1 MWSTVSSFKTEHGI
15 SLKTLQWE
23 RASSRIEG
31 RIPWFSLRLG
41 RKFGVSLEL
50 RRLLLPQGSQVSFRV
65 VTGTSVFLASHFR
78 GNRPHLGLCPETP
91 CSSPVVTGILGLH
104 LRFTWGVRPR
114 LEWKQRT
121 PLSSQVEMGI
131 SWSPLSGLKG
141 ITPPVEF

>member
-50 RRLLLPQGSQVSFRV
+50 RRGPQGPA
-65 VTGTSVFLASHFR
+65 LIASGKSSLISSR
-78 GNRPHLGLCPETP
+78 DRHLG
-91 CSSPVVTGILGLH
+91 I
-104 LRFTWGVRPR
+104 PR
-114 LEWKQRT
+114 KSLQGK
-121 PLSSQVEMGI
+121 
-131 SWSPLSGLKG
+131 
-141 ITPPVEF
+141 